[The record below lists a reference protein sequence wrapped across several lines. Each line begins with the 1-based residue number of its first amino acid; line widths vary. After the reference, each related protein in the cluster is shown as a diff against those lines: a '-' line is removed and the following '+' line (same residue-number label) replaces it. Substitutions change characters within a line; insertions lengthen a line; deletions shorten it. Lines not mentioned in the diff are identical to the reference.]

1 LEKEITMPK
10 VKQIGTN
17 SYQYTC
23 ECGAEITLHQ
33 DYPLKKPIKCFQC
46 GKKDEI
52 FKGVKNGADIDE

>member
-1 LEKEITMPK
+1 MPK

-33 DYPLKKPIKCFQC
+33 DFPLKKAIKCFQC
-46 GKKDEI
+46 VKKEEI
-52 FKGVKNGADIDE
+52 KKEKKHGIDNRE